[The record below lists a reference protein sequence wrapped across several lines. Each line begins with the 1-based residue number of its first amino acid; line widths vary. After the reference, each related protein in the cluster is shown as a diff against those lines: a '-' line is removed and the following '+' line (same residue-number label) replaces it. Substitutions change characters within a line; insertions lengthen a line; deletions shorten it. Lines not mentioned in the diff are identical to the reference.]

1 MRQIAWMAVVLMSAG
16 VAMAQ
21 APNALQPF
29 VKIDAPAVVLEN
41 VRVIDGTGAAAK
53 ENQMIVIENG
63 KITFVGPETRGPAD
77 CRRAQR
83 FIDMTGKTVFPG
95 LVGMHEH
102 LFYPL
107 PDGGPGLL
115 PLYGEMADSAP
126 RLYLAGGVTAARTAG
141 SLEPYTDISV
151 KQLIDAGTMPGPKL
165 FLTGPYLEGSP
176 SIGPQLHT
184 LTGPDDA
191 ARLVNYWSEEGMTSY
206 KAYMHITPE
215 ELKAAADAAHAKGLK
230 ITGHL
235 CAVGFQ
241 EAASLG
247 IDNLEHG
254 LVVDTE
260 FYSGKKEGVC
270 PGQRPPQVELA
281 KMDVEGP
288 QIQGTIKDLIAHHVA
303 VTSTLAIFESFAPNR
318 PPLNQEMR
326 VRTSLLPDAWSS
338 FVTTRAAIAQ
348 READAPA
355 ENVATRLLQMEMQF
369 EHDFVKQGGVLMAGC
384 DPTGYGGVLPGFGDQ
399 RESGTAGGGGVHAGR
414 GDPYCDGERR
424 DLAGRGRAL
433 WHDCGGEG
441 CGSGGGGWQSRE
453 EHRGCGEGGRGV
465 QGWGGVRPGEADCFG
480 AGVGGV
486 AVDGRIRSRY
496 RCRVFL

>member
-1 MRQIAWMAVVLMSAG
+1 MMRRPMAMTVMFVMCGAAALAQNAPAPSAAG
-16 VAMAQ
+16 SV
-21 APNALQPF
+21 PKELQPF
-29 VKIDAPAVVLEN
+29 VKVSADTVILEH
-41 VRVIDGTGAAAK
+41 VRVIDGTGAPAK
-53 ENQMIVIENG
+53 DDQFVYIEGSRIISVGVEKDPEIILG
-63 KITFVGPETRGPAD
+63 KAVRL
-77 CRRAQR
+77 
-83 FIDMTGKTVFPG
+83 DMNGKTVFPG

-141 SLEPYTDISV
+141 SVEPYTDISV
-151 KQLIDAGTMPGPKL
+151 KQMIDAGQIPGPKL
-165 FLTGPYLEGSP
+165 YLTSPYLEGSP

-191 ARLVNYWSEEGMTSY
+191 ARLVNYWAEEGITSF

-215 ELKAAADAAHAKGLK
+215 ELKAAIDAAHAHGLK

-235 CAVGFQ
+235 CAVGFK

-270 PGQRPPQVELA
+270 PGQHPPQAELA

-288 QIQGTIKDLIAHHVA
+288 QIQGTIKYLIDHHVA
-303 VTSTLAIFESFAPNR
+303 ITSTLAIFESFAPNR
-318 PPLNQEMR
+318 PPLSEEMR
-326 VRTSLLPDAWSS
+326 VRTSLLPDAWGSYM
-338 FVTTRAAIAQ
+338 TTRDQIADRAVQAPSEAISA
-348 READAPA
+348 
-355 ENVATRLLQMEMQF
+355 RLLQMEMQF

-399 RESGTAGGGGVHAGR
+399 RGLELLVEAGFTPEEAIHIATQNGAQWLGEDAHFGTIAAGKDA
-414 GDPYCDGERR
+414 
-424 DLAGRGRAL
+424 DL
-433 WHDCGGEG
+433 
-441 CGSGGGGWQSRE
+441 
-453 EHRGCGEGGRGV
+453 V
-465 QGWGGVRPGEADCFG
+465 V
-480 AGVGGV
+480 
-486 AVDGRIRSRY
+486 VDGNPAKNIADVEKVDI
-496 RCRVFL
+496 VFKDGIGYDPQKLIASVRGLVGLR

>member
-1 MRQIAWMAVVLMSAG
+1 MMRRAMASTVVLCAITASAQSPAEHPDPLAPFTKLKTPDA
-16 VAMAQ
+16 VA
-21 APNALQPF
+21 
-29 VKIDAPAVVLEN
+29 LEH
-41 VRVIDGTGAAAK
+41 VRVIDGTGAPARDD
-53 ENQMIVIENG
+53 QTLVIESA
-63 KITFVGPETRGPAD
+63 KITYAGPIASMPTLPRNALVVD
-77 CRRAQR
+77 L
-83 FIDMTGKTVFPG
+83 TGKTVFPG

-141 SLEPYTDISV
+141 SVEPYTDISV
-151 KQLIDAGTMPGPKL
+151 KQMIDAGQIPGPKL

-176 SIGPQLHT
+176 SLGPQLHT

-191 ARLVNYWSEEGMTSY
+191 ARLVNYWAEEGITSF

-215 ELKAAADAAHAKGLK
+215 ELKAAIDAAHAHGLK

-235 CAVGFQ
+235 CAVGFK

-254 LVVDTE
+254 LAVDTE

-270 PGQRPPQVELA
+270 PGQHPPQVELA

-288 QIQGTIKDLIAHHVA
+288 EIQGTIHFLIDHHVA

-318 PPLNQEMR
+318 PPLSEEMR
-326 VRTSLLPDAWSS
+326 VRESLLPDAWGS
-338 FVTTRAAIAQ
+338 FMTTRDRIADSAV
-348 READAPA
+348 RAPSEVIWA
-355 ENVATRLLQMEMQF
+355 RLLQMEMQF
-369 EHDFVKQGGVLMAGC
+369 ERDFVKQGGVLMAGC

-399 RESGTAGGGGVHAGR
+399 RSLELLVEAGFTPEEAIHIYTENGAHWLGEDAHFGTIAAGKDADLVVV
-414 GDPYCDGERR
+414 DGNP
-424 DLAGRGRAL
+424 AA
-433 WHDCGGEG
+433 HI
-441 CGSGGGGWQSRE
+441 
-453 EHRGCGEGGRGV
+453 
-465 QGWGGVRPGEADCFG
+465 ADIEKVDTVFKD
-480 AGVGGV
+480 GVGYDPQKLIESVRGLV
-486 AVDGRIRSRY
+486 GLR
-496 RCRVFL
+496 